1 MMVVVVGVL
10 GAGLLTFVATD
21 LQSVVEVNQ
30 GQKAFDIADAGVQLA
45 KAQLRKDS
53 FRQHYDMI
61 RSNDCVEGIRVGPAA
76 DNWSPS
82 TETWQNNINCS
93 GTQPSRATSDVGVT
107 RN

>member
-1 MMVVVVGVL
+1 MALPVAIMMVVVVGVL

-21 LQSVVEVNQ
+21 LRSVVEVNQ

-45 KAQLRKDS
+45 KAQLRRDS

-61 RSNDCVEGIRVGPAA
+61 RFNDCVEPSGIRVGPAA

-82 TETWQNNINCS
+82 TETWQDNSNCS
-93 GTQPSRATSDVGVT
+93 GSQTSR
-107 RN
+107 